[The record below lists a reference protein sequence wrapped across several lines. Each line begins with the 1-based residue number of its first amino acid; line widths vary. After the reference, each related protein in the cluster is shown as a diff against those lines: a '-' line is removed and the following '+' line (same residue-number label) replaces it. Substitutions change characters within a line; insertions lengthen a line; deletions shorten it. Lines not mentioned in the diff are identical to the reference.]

1 MKKLRSAILIQ
12 SHARG
17 MIQRQKY
24 YHAKQILVRMQASV
38 KAWHYRKSYLELK
51 AATVFLQRKVRAN
64 IASRKASAEFQEVKR
79 AVVTLQSF
87 YRGWKARFFVRQ
99 LKAVIQIQRWF
110 RGTMA
115 GRTAREDYRR
125 LKDATVILQAA
136 FRGYRGRMVA
146 RKMFAARVIQA
157 AFIGF
162 ITRRKIKVRVFF

>member
-1 MKKLRSAILIQ
+1 
-12 SHARG
+12 

-24 YHAKQILVRMQASV
+24 YHAKQILIRMQASV

-64 IASRKASAEFQEVKR
+64 IASRRASAEFQEVKR

-157 AFIGF
+157 AFRGF
-162 ITRRKIKVRVFF
+162 ITRRKIKV